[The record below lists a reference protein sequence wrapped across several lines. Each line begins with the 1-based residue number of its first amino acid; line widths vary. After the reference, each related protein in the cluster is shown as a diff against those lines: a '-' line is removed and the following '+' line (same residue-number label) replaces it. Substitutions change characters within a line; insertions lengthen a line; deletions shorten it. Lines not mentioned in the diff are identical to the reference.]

1 LNSAFEAL
9 GLSEALVRA
18 VTDLGYTAPTPI
30 QQQAIP
36 AVLAGGDLMAGAQTG
51 TGKTAA
57 FVLPILQR
65 LTATP
70 RTAQHGRAPRV
81 LILAPT
87 RELAAQV
94 EESVRDYGKHVSQ
107 VRCAVIFGGVSI
119 NPQIDALKRG
129 VDIVVATPG
138 RLLDHVGQKTV
149 DLSKVE
155 VLVLD
160 EADRMLDM
168 GFLPDMKRVFAQLP
182 KQRQTLL
189 FSATFSEEIRALA
202 GTLLHN
208 PASVQVT
215 PRNSTVEAVDQKA
228 ISVERTKKSEL
239 LAHLIKDNQWFQVLV
254 FTRTKH
260 GANRLAD
267 YLVKH
272 GVTALAIHGNKS
284 QNARTRALAD
294 FKRGTL
300 QALVATDIAARGLD
314 IEQLPHVVN
323 FDLPNVPEDYVHRIG
338 RTGRAGATGEAIS
351 LVSRDE
357 EVLLRD
363 IERLIRRPVPRIG
376 VPGFQPSAAGAG
388 YDVEQREPRA
398 PRAAR
403 KTGPRP
409 DARKPN
415 APRQGGARSAAHKPA
430 KQPSSAARP
439 AHGPRVQ
446 APAQPGTRP
455 HGAGHAPAT
464 AARGHADTAHRGGTA
479 PAGKRPGSPAPAAAP
494 RSHAAHGRPARTQES
509 LVRTNIPAFL
519 QPPHRR
525 GR

>member
-1 LNSAFEAL
+1 LNSSFEAL

-18 VTDLGYTAPTPI
+18 VTDLGYTQPTPV
-30 QQQAIP
+30 QLQAIP
-36 AVLAGGDLMAGAQTG
+36 AVLSGSDLMAGAQTG

-65 LTATP
+65 LGAAGHAP
-70 RTAQHGRAPRV
+70 RGPRAPRV

-94 EESVRDYGKHVSQ
+94 EESVRDYGKHVHAT
-107 VRCAVIFGGVSI
+107 CAVIFGGVSI
-119 NPQIDALKRG
+119 RPQFDALKRG

-138 RLLDHVGQKTV
+138 RLLDHVGQKTI
-149 DLSKVE
+149 DLSKIE

-189 FSATFSEEIRALA
+189 FSATFSDEIRTLA
-202 GTLLHN
+202 ATLLRN
-208 PASVQVT
+208 PTSVQAT
-215 PRNSTVEAVDQKA
+215 PRNTTVEAVDQKC
-228 ISVERTKKSEL
+228 ISVERTRKSAL

-260 GANRLAD
+260 GANRLAE
-267 YLVKH
+267 YLGKH

-294 FKRGTL
+294 FKAGEL

-357 EVLLRD
+357 EALLRD
-363 IERLIRRPVPRIG
+363 IERLIKRPIPRLT
-376 VPGFQPSAAGAG
+376 VANYEPAAGAAH
-388 YDVEQREPRA
+388 DLDQRPPRPSHGGRKPVGTARQPQRA
-398 PRAAR
+398 PAR
-403 KTGPRP
+403 RE
-409 DARKPN
+409 
-415 APRQGGARSAAHKPA
+415 
-430 KQPSSAARP
+430 QPSRAT
-439 AHGPRVQ
+439 GPRVQ
-446 APAQPGTRP
+446 PPAQPGSAPAP
-455 HGAGHAPAT
+455 HGRGKPAQRAPASV
-464 AARGHADTAHRGGTA
+464 AAKGASR
-479 PAGKRPGSPAPAAAP
+479 AGRSSETTSTSGRTTAP
-494 RSHAAHGRPARTQES
+494 RSPRREDS

-519 QPPHRR
+519 QTPHRR

>member
-1 LNSAFEAL
+1 LNSSFEAL

-18 VTDLGYTAPTPI
+18 VTDLGYTQPTPI
-30 QQQAIP
+30 QVQAIP
-36 AVLAGGDLMAGAQTG
+36 PVLAGSDLMAGAQTG

-65 LTATP
+65 LGATAP
-70 RTAQHGRAPRV
+70 TASREHRAPRV

-94 EESVRDYGKHVSQ
+94 EESVRDYGKHVHAK
-107 VRCAVIFGGVSI
+107 CAVIFGGVSI
-119 NPQIDALKRG
+119 RPQFDALKRG

-138 RLLDHVGQKTV
+138 RLLDHVGQKTI
-149 DLSKVE
+149 DLSKIE

-189 FSATFSEEIRALA
+189 FSATFSDEIRTLA
-202 GTLLHN
+202 ATLMRN
-208 PASVQVT
+208 PVSVQAT

-228 ISVERTKKSEL
+228 ISVERTRKSEL

-260 GANRLAD
+260 GANRLAE
-267 YLVKH
+267 YLGKH

-294 FKRGTL
+294 FKRGDL

-351 LVSRDE
+351 LVSRE
-357 EVLLRD
+357 EEALLRD
-363 IERLIRRPVPRIG
+363 IERLIKRPIPRMTVPSY
-376 VPGFQPSAAGAG
+376 QPSAGAAH
-388 YDVEQREPRA
+388 DPDHRPARTPQPSRRTAAPKRPASQPQREARGRQQPGSGGRVKSPA
-398 PRAAR
+398 QPGPAA
-403 KTGPRP
+403 KSRP
-409 DARKPN
+409 GSSGDARRT
-415 APRQGGARSAAHKPA
+415 AAGGERNS
-430 KQPSSAARP
+430 
-439 AHGPRVQ
+439 
-446 APAQPGTRP
+446 APAQPRSTPRP
-455 HGAGHAPAT
+455 
-464 AARGHADTAHRGGTA
+464 
-479 PAGKRPGSPAPAAAP
+479 AAP
-494 RSHAAHGRPARTQES
+494 RSGHRGSEGRDAGES
-509 LVRTNIPAFL
+509 LVRTNIPGFL
-519 QPPHRR
+519 QPTSRR

>member
-1 LNSAFEAL
+1 LNSSFEAL

-18 VTDLGYTAPTPI
+18 VTDLGYTQPTPV
-30 QQQAIP
+30 QLQAIP
-36 AVLAGGDLMAGAQTG
+36 AVLSGADLMAGAQTG

-65 LTATP
+65 LGAAGHAP
-70 RTAQHGRAPRV
+70 RGPRAPRV

-94 EESVRDYGKHVSQ
+94 EESVRDYGKHVHAT
-107 VRCAVIFGGVSI
+107 CAVIFGGVSI
-119 NPQIDALKRG
+119 RPQFDALKRG

-138 RLLDHVGQKTV
+138 RLLDHVGQKTI
-149 DLSKVE
+149 DLSKIE

-189 FSATFSEEIRALA
+189 FSATFSDEIRTLA
-202 GTLLHN
+202 ATLLRS
-208 PASVQVT
+208 PTSVQAT
-215 PRNSTVEAVDQKA
+215 PRNTTVEAVDQKC
-228 ISVERTKKSEL
+228 ISIERTGKSAL

-260 GANRLAD
+260 GANRLAE
-267 YLVKH
+267 YLGKH

-294 FKRGTL
+294 FKAGKL

-357 EVLLRD
+357 EALLRD
-363 IERLIRRPVPRIG
+363 IERLIKRPIPRLT
-376 VPGFQPSAAGAG
+376 VANYEPAAGAAH
-388 YDVEQREPRA
+388 DLDQRP
-398 PRAAR
+398 
-403 KTGPRP
+403 PRP
-409 DARKPN
+409 SHGGRKPV
-415 APRQGGARSAAHKPA
+415 GGARQPQRAPA
-430 KQPSSAARP
+430 RREQPSRAA
-439 AHGPRVQ
+439 GPRVQ
-446 APAQPGTRP
+446 PPAQPGSAPAP
-455 HGAGHAPAT
+455 HGRGKPAQRAPASVAAKGASRAGRSSETT
-464 AARGHADTAHRGGTA
+464 ATSGRTST
-479 PAGKRPGSPAPAAAP
+479 P
-494 RSHAAHGRPARTQES
+494 RSPQREDS

-519 QPPHRR
+519 QTPHRR

>member
-1 LNSAFEAL
+1 MNSSFEAL

-18 VTDLGYTAPTPI
+18 VTDLGYTQPTPI
-30 QQQAIP
+30 QLQAIP
-36 AVLAGGDLMAGAQTG
+36 PVLAGSDLMAGAQTG

-65 LTATP
+65 LGTTP
-70 RTAQHGRAPRV
+70 REHRAPRV

-94 EESVRDYGKHVSQ
+94 EESVRDYGKHVNAK
-107 VRCAVIFGGVSI
+107 CAVIFGGVSI
-119 NPQIDALKRG
+119 RPQFDALKRG

-138 RLLDHVGQKTV
+138 RLLDHVGQKTI
-149 DLSKVE
+149 DLSKIE

-189 FSATFSEEIRALA
+189 FSATFSDEIRTLA
-202 GTLLHN
+202 ATLMRN
-208 PASVQVT
+208 PVSVQAT

-228 ISVERTKKSEL
+228 ISIERTRKSEL

-260 GANRLAD
+260 GANRLAE
-267 YLVKH
+267 YLGKH

-294 FKRGTL
+294 FKKGDL

-357 EVLLRD
+357 EALLRD
-363 IERLIRRPVPRIG
+363 IERLIKRPIPRMTVPSY
-376 VPGFQPSAAGAG
+376 QPSAAVGATH
-388 YDVEQREPRA
+388 DVEQRPARA
-398 PRAAR
+398 PHGGR
-403 KTGPRP
+403 KS
-409 DARKPN
+409 N
-415 APRQGGARSAAHKPA
+415 APRTAPRSPARRDQAARSA
-430 KQPSSAARP
+430 PS
-439 AHGPRVQ
+439 HGKGRVSP
-446 APAQPGTRP
+446 PAQPGPSSGQR
-455 HGAGHAPAT
+455 AGTAAAKRSAPAT
-464 AARGHADTAHRGGTA
+464 GSARATSPDRSAAK
-479 PAGKRPGSPAPAAAP
+479 PSPAPA
-494 RSHAAHGRPARTQES
+494 RGHTARTQGTSGGDS
-509 LVRTNIPAFL
+509 LVRTNIPAFM